1 MMTLAS
7 AAWSSSRADVFVR
20 RASAPCGGVPLPPS
34 PRPRAAVP
42 RPRAGLLALR
52 PSFATSATPPLLP
65 RRRLRPR
72 RASPC
77 RAASRAHL
85 PPPHAVP
92 SSPPLPSPT
101 SASTPTSSPRR
112 TRSASSSPPTSKSLP
127 SRRVAAGGH
136 HLVASHTGSGKT
148 LTYLLPI
155 VHQLRREEAATGA
168 RAKPKR
174 PRVLVIGPT
183 RELAEQVRG
192 VAKAVSHHARFSSE
206 LIIGGDKFA
215 AQRQALNRPLDLVVG
230 TPGRIVKHVEKGNM
244 HMSGVTHLVL
254 DEADTLFEAGFGDEI
269 RRLLRPLKK
278 NPEGKQCVV
287 VSATMSEKVIREMRE
302 ELPDLQII
310 DTPSLHKSAPNLKHR
325 FIDCP
330 GNVDKM
336 AVVEQIVSGDFR
348 GAKKTMV
355 FCNTMASCQAVEYA
369 LQEAE
374 LPVVMYNGDMTVEG
388 RQASMKEFVDGDF
401 HEGSAVVMVCTDLAA
416 RGLDFGGGAAGKVEH
431 VVNFD
436 FPMKPHR
443 LHPQERTNRAR
454 GRHREGDEPR
464 REEGSRPGER
474 NRRRRQARTTP
485 RLRHQQQGGLGG
497 ETAKRNAREENGAR
511 GGARRRAR
519 GRARGANAGAGE
531 ARARAKATT
540 TDRRSNRGVR
550 GAARYEERS
559 RERTRGRARGRARRA
574 RKTLTR
580 SVEVA
585 SGTSIRYC
593 ALRRLVCE
601 RRRGGGGVA
610 ERLALE
616 VGGRLGSSTAAR
628 AASAS
633 LRNGAC

>member
-1 MMTLAS
+1 M
-7 AAWSSSRADVFVR
+7 R
-20 RASAPCGGVPLPPS
+20 RRPS
-34 PRPRAAVP
+34 PPLAASLAAVP
-42 RPRAGLLALR
+42 SPPRGPPRPPPLLRHLR
-52 PSFATSATPPLLP
+52 DAPLLP

-77 RAASRAHL
+77 RVARATSPSARGAVVAAASFADL
-85 PPPHAVP
+85 GLDPDVLAATDALGLVE
-92 SSPPLPSPT
+92 PT
-101 SASTPTSSPRR
+101 DIQVAAIP
-112 TRSASSSPPTSKSLP
+112 
-127 SRRVAAGGH
+127 RVAAGGH

-244 HMSGVTHLVL
+244 HMSGVAHLVL

-416 RGLDFGGGAAGKVEH
+416 RGLDFGGGAAGKSGTRRQLRLSHE
-431 VVNFD
+431 
-436 FPMKPHR
+436 PHR

-454 GRHREGDEPR
+454 GRRREGDEPR

-497 ETAKRNAREENGAR
+497 ETAKGNAREENGAR

-519 GRARGANAGAGE
+519 GRARGQTRGAGE
-531 ARARAKATT
+531 ARRAPRRRRRIEGAIAAFEVPPGTKRAPR
-540 TDRRSNRGVR
+540 TDAGAGAGA
-550 GAARYEERS
+550 GAA
-559 RERTRGRARGRARRA
+559 G
-574 RKTLTR
+574 
-580 SVEVA
+580 
-585 SGTSIRYC
+585 
-593 ALRRLVCE
+593 
-601 RRRGGGGVA
+601 A
-610 ERLALE
+610 EDVDA
-616 VGGRLGSSTAAR
+616 
-628 AASAS
+628 
-633 LRNGAC
+633 

>member
-20 RASAPCGGVPLPPS
+20 RASAPRAAASLSPPLAAS
-34 PRPRAAVP
+34 LAAVP

-52 PSFATSATPPLLP
+52 PSFATSATPLSS
-65 RRRLRPR
+65 
-72 RASPC
+72 RADAFALAARH
-77 RAASRAHL
+77 RAASRA
-85 PPPHAVP
+85 PPPPSARGAVVAAASFADLGLDP
-92 SSPPLPSPT
+92 DVLAATDALGLVEPT
-101 SASTPTSSPRR
+101 DIQVAAIP
-112 TRSASSSPPTSKSLP
+112 
-127 SRRVAAGGH
+127 RVAAGGH

-436 FPMKPHR
+436 FPMNPIDYIHR
-443 LHPQERTNRAR
+443 SGRTARAGAAGKVTNLVAKKDR
-454 GRHREGDEPR
+454 VLANEIDVAVKLGQPLDSATS
-464 REEGSRPGER
+464 SRAVSEA
-474 NRRRRQARTTP
+474 RQRKEMLAR
-485 RLRHQQQGGLGG
+485 
-497 ETAKRNAREENGAR
+497 KMAREAAR
-511 GGARRRAR
+511 GGGR
-519 GRARGANAGAGE
+519 GGGRGGKRGGGRGA
-531 ARARAKATT
+531 ARAKATT

-550 GAARYEERS
+550 GAARSDE
-559 RERTRGRARGRARRA
+559 G
-574 RKTLTR
+574 
-580 SVEVA
+580 
-585 SGTSIRYC
+585 
-593 ALRRLVCE
+593 
-601 RRRGGGGVA
+601 
-610 ERLALE
+610 
-616 VGGRLGSSTAAR
+616 AAVR
-628 AASAS
+628 
-633 LRNGAC
+633 

>member
-20 RASAPCGGVPLPPS
+20 RASAPRAAASLSPPPRRVPRGRPS
-34 PRPRAAVP
+34 PPRGPP
-42 RPRAGLLALR
+42 RPPPLLRHLR
-52 PSFATSATPPLLP
+52 DAPLLP

-77 RAASRAHL
+77 RVARAPPPPSARGAVVAAASFADL
-85 PPPHAVP
+85 GLDPDVLAATDALGLVE
-92 SSPPLPSPT
+92 PT
-101 SASTPTSSPRR
+101 DIQVAAIP
-112 TRSASSSPPTSKSLP
+112 
-127 SRRVAAGGH
+127 RVAAGGH

-436 FPMKPHR
+436 FPMNPIDYIHR
-443 LHPQERTNRAR
+443 SGRTARAGAAGKVTNLVAKKDRVLANEIDVAVKLGQPLDSATSSRAVSEARQRKEMLARKMAREAAR
-454 GRHREGDEPR
+454 GGGRGGGRGGKRGGGRGR
-464 REEGSRPGER
+464 RAP
-474 NRRRRQARTTP
+474 RRRRRIEGAIAAFEVPPGTKRAPRTD
-485 RLRHQQQGGLGG
+485 
-497 ETAKRNAREENGAR
+497 
-511 GGARRRAR
+511 
-519 GRARGANAGAGE
+519 AGAG
-531 ARARAKATT
+531 AGA
-540 TDRRSNRGVR
+540 
-550 GAARYEERS
+550 GAA
-559 RERTRGRARGRARRA
+559 G
-574 RKTLTR
+574 
-580 SVEVA
+580 
-585 SGTSIRYC
+585 
-593 ALRRLVCE
+593 
-601 RRRGGGGVA
+601 A
-610 ERLALE
+610 EDVDA
-616 VGGRLGSSTAAR
+616 
-628 AASAS
+628 
-633 LRNGAC
+633 